1 LAEDPLVGELVKEL
15 SKRYDERQMAQ
26 SGLRKDNPKLE
37 RLDRK
42 IRALRTNLQFINPGV
57 PKQCLT
63 ITSSISG
70 EGKTFISINMASVL
84 ALGGKKVVLL
94 GVVLR
99 KPKIFN
105 DFGLTNNA
113 DLTTY
118 LIGKHSIQEIIQ
130 PTGKGTLDLIAA
142 GPIPPNPSELLL
154 DAKFGELIA

>member
-1 LAEDPLVGELVKEL
+1 MSHPIPQDIPIQQRGFSIFV
-15 SKRYDERQMAQ
+15 
-26 SGLRKDNPKLE
+26 KLE

-70 EGKTFISINMASVL
+70 EGKTFISIHMASVL